1 MSRLMGALIIL
12 RTLALPVL
20 VVVTFLVV
28 QAMVSDV
35 LQKTE
40 QRRML
45 ITTELSQIE
54 DDMTVLAGTVGSAQE
69 TVNGSFGRLA
79 RFLDQIDFDELPLP
93 DFTVPTTLSL
103 DVPEFLEDGLKAIPV
118 PGTSYNLLQ
127 VIQNWTKVTVP
138 FADDINGIPL
148 AIENAFGEFE
158 DAFGA
163 FATMASRM
171 NSTLDSMQVANAQ
184 TVALVDDIHIIL
196 QGGTGKQPGTP
207 WLTILRTLLI
217 TLGVFVAIWYITSAY
232 DDLRHGWRMM
242 TGQA

>member
-20 VVVTFLVV
+20 VIVTILVV
-28 QAMVSDV
+28 QAMFNDV
-35 LQKTE
+35 VQKTE

-54 DDMTVLAGTVGSAQE
+54 DDMLVLAGTIGSVQE
-69 TVNGSFGRLA
+69 TVDGSFGKLA
-79 RFLDQIDFDELPLP
+79 RLLSQIDFDDLPLP

-103 DVPEFLEDGLKAIPV
+103 DVPNFLEDGLEAIPL
-118 PGTSYNLLQ
+118 PGTNYNMLD
-127 VIQNWTKVTVP
+127 VVETWTDVDVP
-138 FADDINGIPL
+138 FASDINDIPL

-158 DAFGA
+158 DAFGG
-163 FATMASRM
+163 FATMASHM

-196 QGGTGKQPGTP
+196 QGGTDKVPGTP
-207 WLTILRTLLI
+207 WLTIIRTLLI
-217 TLGVFVAIWYITSAY
+217 AIGILVVVWFITSVY
-232 DDLRHGWRMM
+232 GDLRRGWRMM

>member
-1 MSRLMGALIIL
+1 MYATSWCVLCAF
-12 RTLALPVL
+12 TLLLSVGVGGTGDPVL
-20 VVVTFLVV
+20 YN
-28 QAMVSDV
+28 
-35 LQKTE
+35 
-40 QRRML
+40 
-45 ITTELSQIE
+45 
-54 DDMTVLAGTVGSAQE
+54 GTVRVAI
-69 TVNGSFGRLA
+69 L
-79 RFLDQIDFDELPLP
+79 LPL
-93 DFTVPTTLSL
+93 V
-103 DVPEFLEDGLKAIPV
+103 LEDGLKAIPV

>member
-20 VVVTFLVV
+20 VVVSILVV
-28 QAMVSDV
+28 QAMVTDV

-54 DDMTVLAGTVGSAQE
+54 DDMTVLAGTVGSTQE
-69 TVNGSFGRLA
+69 IVDGSFGRLA
-79 RFLDQIDFDELPLP
+79 RQISQIDFDELPLP

-103 DVPEFLEDGLKAIPV
+103 DVPGFLEDGLEAIPV
-118 PGTSYNLLQ
+118 PGTSYDMLD
-127 VIQNWTKVTVP
+127 VVETWTDVDVP

-158 DAFGA
+158 DAFDA
-163 FATMASRM
+163 FATMSERM
-171 NSTLDSMQVANAQ
+171 NSTLDSLQVANAQ
-184 TVALVDDIHIIL
+184 TVALADDIHIIL
-196 QGGTGKQPGTP
+196 QGGTDKQPGTP

-217 TLGVFVAIWYITSAY
+217 VIGVFLAVWYITSAY